1 MAGAGEP
8 TIAASNG
15 NSAAPGVLYVLDRLE
30 GGSARA
36 TLEFA
41 AALKRAGGRPV
52 LAAAGGGR
60 MTHEIGRLGAD
71 LLELP
76 LDRDGILRRRRSA
89 RQLAAAIR
97 ARGLGLVHVRAPGP
111 VKTAA
116 LAAKLAGVPWLV
128 TLHEAPPKRM
138 LPAKLAGEAALL
150 TAVSETAARDFADFP
165 RLRLIPHGVDT
176 TVFDSDAVPASRIV
190 SLATAW
196 RLPDDGRVVTVPGR
210 LKSGRAYDVIL
221 DALARLGRDDVVC
234 LFLGEEEE
242 PGQAQ
247 AIERLAKQFGVAG
260 RVHVAGRCA
269 DMPAAY
275 MLSDVVLSPALDGEG
290 FPLALIEAQAMGRP
304 LVAPDD
310 GVYRELIAPGITGW
324 LAQPGVAESYAEA
337 LDKALALDG
346 TDRATLARA
355 ARGRAVAR
363 YALGTATG
371 VQLALY
377 AELAA
382 ENRAAA
388 A

>member
-8 TIAASNG
+8 TIATSNG
-15 NSAAPGVLYVLDRLE
+15 NSDGPAVLYVLDRLD
-30 GGSARA
+30 GGAARA
-36 TLEFA
+36 TLELA
-41 AALKRAGGRPV
+41 AALVRAGGRAV
-52 LAAAGGGR
+52 VASAGGR
-60 MTHEIGRLGAD
+60 MRHAIGRIGATA
-71 LLELP
+71 LELP
-76 LDRDGILRRRRSA
+76 LDRDGFLRRRRTA

-97 ARGLGLVHVRAPGP
+97 DHGIGLVHARVPGP
-111 VKTAA
+111 VKVAA
-116 LAAKLAGVPWLV
+116 LAAKRAGVPWMV
-128 TLHEAPPKRM
+128 TLQEAPPRRV
-138 LPAKLAGEAALL
+138 LPPKLAEEAALV

-165 RLRLIPHGVDT
+165 RLRVMPHGVDT
-176 TVFDSDAVPASRIV
+176 TIFDSDAVPASRII

-210 LKSGRAYDVIL
+210 LKSGRAYATIL
-221 DALARLGRDDVVC
+221 DALTRLSRDDVVC

-247 AIERLAKQFGVAG
+247 AIEQQAKRLGVSG
-260 RVHVAGRCA
+260 RVHIAGRCG

-275 MLSDVVLSPALDGEG
+275 MLSDVVLSPAIDGEG
-290 FPLALIEAQAMGRP
+290 YPLALIEAQAMGRP

-310 GVYRELIAPGITGW
+310 GVNRELIAPGITGW
-324 LAQPGVAESYAEA
+324 LAQPGSAESYAEA

-355 ARGRAVAR
+355 ARGRAMAR
-363 YALGTATG
+363 YALDTATG

-382 ENRAAA
+382 TDRTAAA
-388 A
+388 